1 MLTPSSTIVS
11 HGNLPH
17 DWTKTH
23 TFNNKHTTPTGERQA
38 PFTHGQPCPPPL
50 QLPRRWMPLASNK
63 MSVGHAQVTH
73 HTHIHVHTHRHTVRN
88 VRGPCPVMYLMERK
102 GKCQLFLKMA
112 ASSCVGYKVVAVDWC
127 CQTYGQH
134 ISLSWCMCSVAYL
147 LQWIASMLNW
157 AQREPNTMRL
167 VA

>member
-1 MLTPSSTIVS
+1 
-11 HGNLPH
+11 
-17 DWTKTH
+17 
-23 TFNNKHTTPTGERQA
+23 
-38 PFTHGQPCPPPL
+38 
-50 QLPRRWMPLASNK
+50 MPLASNK

-112 ASSCVGYKVVAVDWC
+112 ASSCVGYKAVAVDWC

-157 AQREPNTMRL
+157 GNQILWGLWHKNLAYWNIRQIISHEQKLAWHKWLMMAYIILFVRTKWNRIMTL
-167 VA
+167 VRRGRNMKS